1 VRGPLVV
8 SSLATALSFGSFACA
23 PIISTSVPSS
33 PPRSVLVVPAKETAD
48 CMRSSTTVRMV
59 DEELRPTA
67 SAELDVS
74 DVLDSVPPDVAR
86 TIRAAQL
93 EPTLARLMAQQK
105 LGSDAKLDVTALRLQ
120 VLTRISSLEIQL
132 SSLAFEVGCMGRQ
145 MDAVLLEL
153 DRLQQRQ
160 QLVLTIASLVVG
172 AATGIGAG
180 VWEIADE
187 DSMPGPLVLGVV
199 GGTASLGLGI
209 AGFVPRRG
217 HVVYAHDRNPLT
229 PIVRGEDP
237 DGIYP
242 PFVFRML
249 GDARAGE
256 PSSRDEL
263 IEDWRRIIDET
274 VPERDRER
282 AEAVLYG
289 KGGMYDRNLVD
300 AREKMLD
307 RLESEL
313 DGIDRDLEVL
323 YRFLGV
329 VLEDRA
335 LQPAADP

>member
-1 VRGPLVV
+1 MRGLRIVC
-8 SSLATALSFGSFACA
+8 SLATTLALVACA
-23 PIISTSVPSS
+23 PIISTTVPSK
-33 PPRSVLVVPAKETAD
+33 PLRSAVVVPPKETAD
-48 CMRSSTTVRMV
+48 CVRSSSAIELM
-59 DEELRPTA
+59 DEERRPAATT
-67 SAELDVS
+67 DVEAPA
-74 DVLDSVPPDVAR
+74 VLDGVPPEVAR
-86 TIRAAQL
+86 TIRAGEL
-93 EPTLARLMAQQK
+93 EPTLARLLAQQK
-105 LGSDAKLDVTALRLQ
+105 LGGAATLDVTALRLQ

-132 SSLAFEVGCMGRQ
+132 SSLTFEVGCMGRQ

-180 VWEIADE
+180 VWELADE

-199 GGTASLGLGI
+199 GGTASLGLGV

-217 HVVYAHDRNPLT
+217 HVVYVHERNPLA
-229 PIVRGEDP
+229 PIILGEDP

-242 PFVFRML
+242 PFVFNML
-249 GDARAGE
+249 TDARGDE
-256 PSSRDEL
+256 PSPREEL
-263 IEDWRRIIDET
+263 IEDWRRILNET
-274 VPERDRER
+274 VPARDRSR

-323 YRFLGV
+323 YRFLGS

-335 LQPAADP
+335 PLPPSDP